1 MKFAI
6 YNGKA
11 YAVINGLFYPCAI
24 FQTGYRVGNTPREVP
39 AHGRY
44 SEYELRAKLGFTG
57 VEISSIEEQVTVPQT
72 APVKKAVKATPK
84 KK

>member
-11 YAVINGLFYPCAI
+11 YAVINGQFYPCAI
-24 FQTGYRVGNTPREVP
+24 FQSGYRVGTTPREVP

-44 SEYELRAKLGFTG
+44 SEYELRAKLGFKG
-57 VEISSIEEQVTVPQT
+57 VEISSLEDEIPMT

>member
-11 YAVINGLFYPCAI
+11 YAVIEGKFYPCAV
-24 FQTGYRVGNTPREVP
+24 FQTGYRVGDTQIEVP
-39 AHGRY
+39 ARGRY
-44 SEYELRAKLGFTG
+44 SEYELRAKLGFKG
-57 VEISSIEEQVTVPQT
+57 IEISSIEEQATAPKT